1 MDKFLRADL
10 FAALSEFV
18 SHAHGSFGL
27 QAISSSEPH
36 TVMKIICRSVER
48 KSDAIVVET
57 SSSSSLFNTG
67 NTRRG

>member
-36 TVMKIICRSVER
+36 TVHENKTGCWNTFELYNGDIIFS
-48 KSDAIVVET
+48 IL
-57 SSSSSLFNTG
+57 LFN
-67 NTRRG
+67 